1 MQGDN
6 RLAGAS
12 RTGHPGRAMKAR
24 STSCCC
30 SGCRK
35 TIHFSHGKSRAR
47 CSSSTLF
54 ITRKRRWASGC
65 SNGLMTGEDG
75 RLIRGFPPVASSS
88 NASAAFHRAAKSE
101 SPVGIPL
108 ISLEKV
114 VPCVSGARLNDK
126 AMFGTFMTADR
137 IAEVMKRA
145 LDRERPPARLNGE
158 QTADLLGF
166 EKYDLAFWFSRAVLR
181 GLLGPVWER
190 GW

>member
-1 MQGDN
+1 LQLLNIVHHPETPQGIRMVERIDY
-6 RLAGAS
+6 
-12 RTGHPGRAMKAR
+12 GRMRQAV
-24 STSCCC
+24 
-30 SGCRK
+30 
-35 TIHFSHGKSRAR
+35 
-47 CSSSTLF
+47 
-54 ITRKRRWASGC
+54 
-65 SNGLMTGEDG
+65 
-75 RLIRGFPPVASSS
+75 RGFPQVASSS

-114 VPCVSGARLNDK
+114 VLGVSGARLNDE
-126 AMFGTFMTADR
+126 AMFGTVMTSDR
-137 IAEVMKRA
+137 IAEVMKRSF
-145 LDRERPPARLNGE
+145 DRERPLARLNGE